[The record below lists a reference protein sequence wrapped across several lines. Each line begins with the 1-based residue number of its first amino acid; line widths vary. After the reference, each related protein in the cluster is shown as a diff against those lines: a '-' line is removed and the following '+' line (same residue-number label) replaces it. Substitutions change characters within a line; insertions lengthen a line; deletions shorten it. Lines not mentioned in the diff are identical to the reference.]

1 MDTQRSQ
8 WEPVRRSPWIMRV
21 AVEQS
26 PASSGAE
33 SDTEGSST
41 ESEQVNVMLPSKMP
55 SYSQKADKTLYHI
68 ILFIYII
75 ILLVLF
81 KIYILYYAAS

>member
-1 MDTQRSQ
+1 MPRHNMDTQRSQ

-55 SYSQKADKTLYHI
+55 SYSQKAN
-68 ILFIYII
+68 F
-75 ILLVLF
+75 F
-81 KIYILYYAAS
+81 NNILYYAAFKDAFF

>member
-41 ESEQVNVMLPSKMP
+41 ESEQVNVMLPYKMP
-55 SYSQKADKTLYHI
+55 SYSQKADKTLY
-68 ILFIYII
+68 YII
-75 ILLVLF
+75 
-81 KIYILYYAAS
+81 YLYYYFISII